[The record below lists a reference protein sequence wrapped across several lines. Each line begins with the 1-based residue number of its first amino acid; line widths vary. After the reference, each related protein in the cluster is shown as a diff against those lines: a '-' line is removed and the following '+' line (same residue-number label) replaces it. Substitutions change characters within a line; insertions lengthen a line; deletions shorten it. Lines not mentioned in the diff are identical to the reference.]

1 MCETRCKSHV
11 EEPYSWGS
19 IELAHGGSSER
30 NGVIGV
36 AATLEPGAF
45 TCYPLSSV
53 RLRDEDDEAKVP
65 KVGELTTRLV
75 PIKEHLRSS
84 SGLILPEY

>member
-1 MCETRCKSHV
+1 MQKPLPPSH
-11 EEPYSWGS
+11 
-19 IELAHGGSSER
+19 
-30 NGVIGV
+30 GVIGV

-65 KVGELTTRLV
+65 KVDDLMQLNWHFGTEREESPRLSK
-75 PIKEHLRSS
+75 I
-84 SGLILPEY
+84 IM